1 MANFDPNGASVLI
14 AGATGGLG
22 SRIAGL
28 LDERGAQLTLV
39 SRSQDKLDRLD
50 VQGVHHVADLR
61 LPGAAADAVAA
72 AVDAHGGID
81 AVVNAAGVVA
91 FGPLTELDTD
101 TLEEVFLTNTFLP
114 VMLMK
119 AALQHFDDAGL
130 IVNISAIV
138 AERPMPQMAAY
149 SASKAALSA
158 FDTAVAREV
167 RRAGVS
173 VLDVRPP
180 HTETGLAD
188 RPVAGEA
195 PKLPEGA
202 EPDKVAARIVEAME
216 AGDTELASDDF

>member
-1 MANFDPNGASVLI
+1 MAKFELDGRSVLV

-22 SRIAGL
+22 SRIAREL
-28 LDERGAQLTLV
+28 ADRGARLTLV
-39 SRSQDKLDRLD
+39 SRTPDKLDALD
-50 VQGVHHVADLR
+50 VEGARHAGDLR
-61 LPGAAADAVAA
+61 LPGQAAAAVDA
-72 AVDAHGGID
+72 AVDAHGGLD

-91 FGPLTELDTD
+91 FGPLSDLDTD

-119 AALQHFDDAGL
+119 AAFGKLADPGMF
-130 IVNISAIV
+130 VNISAVV
-138 AERPMPQMAAY
+138 AERPMAQMAAY
-149 SASKAALSA
+149 SASKAALTA

-167 RRAGVS
+167 RRAGVT

-188 RPVAGEA
+188 RPIAGEA

-202 EPDKVAARIVEAME
+202 DPDKVAARIVDAIE
-216 AGDTELASDDF
+216 AGDSELASDDF

>member
-1 MANFDPNGASVLI
+1 MAKFDLDGASVLI

-22 SRIAGL
+22 SRIAREMA
-28 LDERGAQLTLV
+28 DRGARLTLV
-39 SRSQDKLDRLD
+39 SRSQDKLDALD
-50 VQGVHHVADLR
+50 VAGLRHAADLR
-61 LPGAAADAVAA
+61 LPGAAAGAVQA
-72 AVDAHGGID
+72 AVDANGGID

-119 AALQHFDDAGL
+119 AALDHFGDAGL

-138 AERPMPQMAAY
+138 AERPMPKMAAY
-149 SASKAALSA
+149 SASKAALTA

-167 RRAGVS
+167 RRAGVT

-202 EPDKVAARIVEAME
+202 DPDKVAARIVEAIE
-216 AGDTELASDDF
+216 AGDSELAADDF